1 MKNRVRKKILLTGM
15 LCAMSAAA
23 AACGGANEPAAAEE
37 QQEDAKRTAP
47 EAETGNSGFAPETEA
62 GNSGSAPETEAGN
75 SDSAPETEAGNS
87 DSAPEMAA
95 GSDNTPPAEN
105 VPAVWSDT
113 PPDLEGDIKELQDG
127 RLTVVKAITE
137 TGADGG
143 EIMAVPS
150 AGADDSEFDK
160 VPVTYDEN
168 TLFAIQ
174 TIYDGG
180 ARFEMS
186 EATAADLAEGQGVK
200 VWGSPS
206 GETLDAAQICIIKVI

>member
-1 MKNRVRKKILLTGM
+1 MWLLRKESKMKNRVRKKILLTGM
-15 LCAMSAAA
+15 LCAMSVAA
-23 AACGGANEPAAAEE
+23 AACGRANEPPAAEE
-37 QQEDAKRTAP
+37 QQKDAEHTVP
-47 EAETGNSGFAPETEA
+47 EAEA
-62 GNSGSAPETEAGN
+62 GNSGSAPETE
-75 SDSAPETEAGNS
+75 SGNS

-127 RLTVVKAITE
+127 RLTVVEAITE

-143 EIMAVPS
+143 GMMAVPS

-160 VPVTYDEN
+160 VPVTYDET

-180 ARFEMS
+180 ARSEMS

>member
-1 MKNRVRKKILLTGM
+1 MWLLRKESKMKNRVRKKILLTGM

-23 AACGGANEPAAAEE
+23 AACGGANEPSAAEE
-37 QQEDAKRTAP
+37 QQKDAEHTVP
-47 EAETGNSGFAPETEA
+47 EAEA
-62 GNSGSAPETEAGN
+62 GNSGFAPETEAGN

-127 RLTVVKAITE
+127 RLTVVEAITE

-143 EIMAVPS
+143 GMMAVPS

-160 VPVTYDEN
+160 VPVTYDET

-180 ARFEMS
+180 ARSEMS

>member
-1 MKNRVRKKILLTGM
+1 MWLLRKESKMKNRVRKKILLTGM

-23 AACGGANEPAAAEE
+23 AACGGANEPSAAEE
-37 QQEDAKRTAP
+37 QQEDVERTAP

-62 GNSGSAPETEAGN
+62 GNSDFAPETEAG
-75 SDSAPETEAGNS
+75 
-87 DSAPEMAA
+87 
-95 GSDNTPPAEN
+95 SDNTPSAEN
-105 VPAVWSDT
+105 APAVWSDT

-180 ARFEMS
+180 ARSEMS

>member
-23 AACGGANEPAAAEE
+23 AACGGANEPPAAEE
-37 QQEDAKRTAP
+37 QQKDAEHTAP
-47 EAETGNSGFAPETEA
+47 EAEAGNSDSTPETGAGNSDFAPETEA
-62 GNSGSAPETEAGN
+62 GNSDFAPETEAG
-75 SDSAPETEAGNS
+75 
-87 DSAPEMAA
+87 
-95 GSDNTPPAEN
+95 SDNTPSAEN
-105 VPAVWSDT
+105 APAVWSDT

-143 EIMAVPS
+143 GMIAVPS

-180 ARFEMS
+180 ARSEMS

>member
-23 AACGGANEPAAAEE
+23 AACGGANEPSAAEE
-37 QQEDAKRTAP
+37 QQKDAEHTVP
-47 EAETGNSGFAPETEA
+47 EAEA
-62 GNSGSAPETEAGN
+62 GNSGFAPETEAGN

-127 RLTVVKAITE
+127 RLTVVEAITE

-143 EIMAVPS
+143 GMMAVPS

-160 VPVTYDEN
+160 VPVTYDET

-180 ARFEMS
+180 ARSEMS